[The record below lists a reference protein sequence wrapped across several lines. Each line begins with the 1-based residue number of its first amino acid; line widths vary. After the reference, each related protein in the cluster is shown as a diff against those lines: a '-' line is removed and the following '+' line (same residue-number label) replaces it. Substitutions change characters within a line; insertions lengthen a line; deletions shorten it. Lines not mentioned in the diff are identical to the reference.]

1 MSAIQGLLKYSSEWK
16 DSRDF
21 RNCPLYCECCE
32 YLLLRGV
39 R

>member
-21 RNCPLYCECCE
+21 RNCPLYRE